1 MNAHLPDP
9 GRRRRARQRRV
20 LAAAAFLCGCGVAAV
35 ILAAPRAGIAI
46 LCVAAFLITG
56 VVAAQS
62 AALAA
67 LQEPRR

>member
-1 MNAHLPDP
+1 
-9 GRRRRARQRRV
+9 
-20 LAAAAFLCGCGVAAV
+20 VAAV